1 MRNIARYSLSAL
13 VAVTMVIAG
22 CSKAG
27 DSGARVQQPD
37 ITDFTIQYADP
48 FIKGSAA
55 KVHIYCSTMGAG
67 TYKVHYDL
75 AGYNV
80 MKAQT
85 STLVVQNN
93 TGVFTT
99 PKLPN
104 AGLTYITIN
113 SVTNSNGAGTAFVE
127 NNSNNTY
134 TISDSTGNMMAT
146 VGAATQ
152 FRATNLSAVV
162 DGKNLTITGNMV
174 EPYKSTI
181 TLRVN
186 NFTGVRDDFY
196 FYSKDIPQKGQGQ
209 YTSERYPNGGFLS
222 SRGLVKIYTV
232 QPTLSGTF
240 YFVGMDSTMV
250 NAGSFDVYTPDF

>member
-13 VAVTMVIAG
+13 VAVVVVLAG

-27 DSGARVQQPD
+27 DSGARVAQPD

-48 FIKGSAA
+48 FVKGGTA
-55 KVHIYCSTMGAG
+55 KVHIYCSTIGAG

-80 MKAQT
+80 MDAQT
-85 STLVVQNN
+85 STLVIQNN

-99 PKLPN
+99 SKLPN
-104 AGLTYITIN
+104 AGLTYLTIN
-113 SVTNSNGAGTAFVE
+113 SITNSKGAGTAFVE

-134 TISDSTGNMMAT
+134 TISDSTGYMYAT
-146 VGAATQ
+146 IATSTK
-152 FRATNLSAVV
+152 FRATNIATVV
-162 DGKNLTITGNMV
+162 DGNNLTITGNMV
-174 EPYKSTI
+174 EPYKSSI

-186 NFTGVRDDFY
+186 TFKGNVGVYNFYATDV
-196 FYSKDIPQKGQGQ
+196 PQKGQGQ
-209 YTSERYPNGGFLS
+209 YASDLIPKGGFLS
-222 SRGLVKIYTV
+222 SRGQVDIKSIS
-232 QPTLSGTF
+232 PTFAGTF

-250 NAGSFDVYTPDF
+250 EGGVFDTFTPDF